1 MVNKKYLGAALTVG
15 ISTAG
20 GPFMMSSSIHERS
33 IPYLIG
39 AAYFL
44 ICSGVGFAEFYE
56 NRRNKLLLE
65 NSANFCDGKKR
76 YSIEELVSKGFLSLD
91 E

>member
-15 ISTAG
+15 ISAAG
-20 GPFMMSSSIHERS
+20 GPFMMGSSIHERS

-44 ICSGVGFAEFYE
+44 ICSGVGFAEFYMDKKS
-56 NRRNKLLLE
+56 RLLLE
-65 NSANFCDGKKR
+65 NPRKFCDGNKR
-76 YSIEELVSKGFLSLD
+76 YSIEELVSKGFLYLD